1 MGIDAWVVKGA
12 DLAQTAYPDP
22 GLRSMGD
29 VDILLAREHLLDAL
43 SAASSMGWSVRG
55 PGDALL
61 TSGTISSAT
70 AGLGRA
76 RIDFHTHLLHFPATL
91 PGRLAFP
98 AAEGSRPT
106 PLGLLSPAPEL
117 ELLYVLLHML
127 THSRIR
133 QIWWIDA
140 ALLASRLGRE
150 GWRRFTR
157 MARESGTGRALA
169 SSMIALQS
177 VTGVNIPEP
186 CLSVLESSYDR
197 SGALRLLRGGRGR
210 PTAAFVLAPG
220 GSRRL
225 SYLAALWAGVL
236 TRRTAA
242 TARVPGW
249 RWPR

>member
-1 MGIDAWVVKGA
+1 
-12 DLAQTAYPDP
+12 
-22 GLRSMGD
+22 MGD
-29 VDILLAREHLLDAL
+29 VDILLGREHLLDAL

-70 AGLGRA
+70 AALGPA

-98 AAEGSRPT
+98 AAASSRPT

-117 ELLYVLLHML
+117 ELLYVLIHML

-140 ALLASRLGRE
+140 ALLASRLDRE
-150 GWRRFTR
+150 GWRTFTR
-157 MARESGTGRALA
+157 MASETRTGRALA
-169 SSMIALQS
+169 SSLIALQS
-177 VTGVNIPEP
+177 VTGVNIPAAS
-186 CLSVLESSYDR
+186 LSVLGSGEDR
-197 SGALRLLRGGRGR
+197 SMALRFLGGGRGR
-210 PTAAFVLAPG
+210 PTAALLLAPG

-242 TARVPGW
+242 TARVPSG
-249 RWPR
+249 REPR